1 MYDISLIKRF
11 NQYKYNRGGTVLK
24 VFGQLFKLSLHYWK
38 NHSKRIITFA
48 IVIILGTAA
57 LCMATLF
64 IRSEKQNELNKELTY
79 FGNYD
84 TAFLSMNKN
93 DLKIIQNCNKLSSYG
108 YYNEL
113 GYGGVTDGKQYKV
126 ASFPDE
132 KSEQLFHMTCI
143 KGRYPKAED
152 EIAIDLKTA
161 KDLGVIPYP
170 GKKVTLKLWNLEHK
184 ELVTKEYQIS
194 GIYELSNSGAESGYT
209 RFQYIPDKVE
219 YDRPLMFVT
228 NENAK
233 YFSSNTITSFI
244 QTNDNVSKTID
255 ELMAAGLAEPN
266 SILDP
271 SYGRTYSYAYVLGAI
286 YNKDSI
292 DNVSDINNTVDK
304 GNIHRDFYSSILIP
318 LFSLLILVVVVL
330 SVFSLVRNL
339 LHDRAEE
346 IAILRSIGMTKYTS
360 VIYLFTELMVISGIF
375 IVIGLLVSSG
385 LHYVIILFMNHIWN
399 LNLPLGFQVNTYVG
413 AVTASPYQYSF
424 IVLILSCAVAC
435 VVPLLKMNKL
445 TPVAMFQ
452 KHLYI
457 QKSNKRNHSTDF
469 SKSSWRSVINK
480 HLKFH
485 DISAMVI
492 TIIVIST
499 VFFGF
504 NYFKAYSELENIE
517 YKGSLEENGLID
529 SDFTV
534 TKSKN
539 ISPYEFCIENHH
551 EDGIKVKAYTEFAKK
566 DYIDTSFA
574 RILNNSTRLSYSVE
588 GDSDLSKLF
597 SNSDLRRHPVSKDK
611 FDNALHE
618 AEESMIN
625 AIGYKSSESV
635 YSMPSIGI
643 MDNELNKLK
652 SFVKIGKIDPQKIR
666 EGKEVVL
673 IVPAAMQE
681 LALKTLKVGEALPLS
696 DVVLSQKEE
705 SYYFNNLRQEDFP
718 KPVFKQMIT
727 YPDTGNKIPL
737 TSYAFGHRKNI
748 NVKIGAIVVLDDDN
762 MLQKYSVLND
772 NKTEEEPSYEIS
784 LVCLPETF
792 SHWEL
797 PDKLFTE
804 AKFKLKSD
812 ASIGTANEDWYEIM
826 GQCSGISYNS
836 VSEIKDEMKR
846 NAGSVMAVYYL
857 MIMLLVIVG
866 MITIAIKFYSKIK
879 MKNQT
884 IARLRATGM
893 SLGQLEK
900 IIISQNLIYPVI
912 GAIVAMIPTSIC
924 QQFFNYIKYCIDSGK
939 WQGSGIYTSEAAIP
953 WYHNIPFR
961 YNLFDYHPVI
971 TIIVIVIAFLC
982 LMLLA
987 TIPQIIYM
995 RKQVIAENIDNDTF

>member
-1 MYDISLIKRF
+1 MKVIS
-11 NQYKYNRGGTVLK
+11 
-24 VFGQLFKLSLHYWK
+24 QLFKLSLHYWK
-38 NHSKRIITFA
+38 NHIKRIITFA
-48 IVIILGTAA
+48 IVIIIGTAA

-64 IRSEKQNELNKELTY
+64 IRSEKQNELNRILTTL
-79 FGNYD
+79 GNYD
-84 TAFLSMNKN
+84 SAFLSMNKK
-93 DLKIIQNCNKLSSYG
+93 DLKIIENCDKVSTYG
-108 YYNEL
+108 YYDEL
-113 GYGGVTDGKQYKV
+113 GYGSMTDGKQYKV

-132 KSEQLFHMTCI
+132 KSEELFHMTCI

-152 EIAIDLKTA
+152 EIAIDLKTV
-161 KDLGVIPYP
+161 KDLGVIPNV
-170 GKKVTLKLWNLEHK
+170 GNKVTLKLWNLKHK
-184 ELVTKEYQIS
+184 ELVTKEYKIS
-194 GIYELSNSGAESGYT
+194 GIYELSDSVAESGYS
-209 RFQYIPDKVE
+209 RFQFIPDKVT
-219 YDRPLMFVT
+219 YDRPLMFVSKD
-228 NENAK
+228 NAK
-233 YFSSNTITSFI
+233 VFSSNTITSFI
-244 QTNDNVSKTID
+244 QTNDDVSKTID

-292 DNVSDINNTVDK
+292 HNVSDLNSTVDK
-304 GNIHRDFYSSILIP
+304 GNIYKDFYSYILIP
-318 LFSLLILVVVVL
+318 IFSLLILVVVVL

-339 LHDRAEE
+339 LLDRAEE
-346 IAILRSIGMTKYTS
+346 IAILRSIGMTKYTG
-360 VIYLFTELMVISGIF
+360 VLYLFIELMVISSIF
-375 IVIGLLVSSG
+375 IVLGLLVGSG
-385 LHYVIILFMNHIWN
+385 LHYVILLFMNHIWN
-399 LNLPLGFQVNTYVG
+399 LNLPLGFQVNTYVKE
-413 AVTASPYQYSF
+413 VTASPYLYSF
-424 IVLILSCAVAC
+424 IVLMVSCVVAC
-435 VVPLLKMNKL
+435 IMPLLKMLQL

-452 KHLYI
+452 KRLYI
-457 QKSNKRNHSTDF
+457 QRSNKRKHSTDF
-469 SKSSWRSVINK
+469 TKSSWRSVINK

-485 DISAMVI
+485 DITAIII

-504 NYFKAYSELENIE
+504 NYFKAYSELKNHQYEGDLVDNSMLDND
-517 YKGSLEENGLID
+517 Y
-529 SDFTV
+529 TV

-551 EDGIKVKAYTEFAKK
+551 EKGIKEKAYTEFAKK
-566 DYIDTSFA
+566 EYIDTSFA
-574 RILNNSTRLSYSVE
+574 RILNKSTRLSYSVK
-588 GDSDLSKLF
+588 GDSDFSKLF
-597 SNSDLRRHPVSKDK
+597 SNSDLRRHPASEDK

-618 AEESMIN
+618 AEEAIIN
-625 AIGYKSSESV
+625 AVGYKSSESV

-643 MDNELNKLK
+643 LENELNKLK
-652 SFVKIGKIDPQKIR
+652 SFVKLGKIDAEKIR

-673 IVPAAMQE
+673 IVPAKMQE
-681 LALKTLKVGEALPLS
+681 IALKTLKVGETLPLS

-705 SYYFNNLRQEDFP
+705 AINFNFLTKEDLS
-718 KPVFKQMIT
+718 KPVFKQMVTIPET
-727 YPDTGNKIPL
+727 NNEVPL

-784 LVCLPETF
+784 LVCLPDTF
-792 SHWEL
+792 SHWGL

-804 AKFKLKSD
+804 AEFKLKSN
-812 ASIGTANEDWYEIM
+812 ASIDTANKDWYEIM
-826 GQCSGISYNS
+826 SQCTGISYS
-836 VSEIKDEMKR
+836 SASEIKDKLNR

-866 MITIAIKFYSKIK
+866 MLTITIKFFSKIK

-884 IARLRATGM
+884 ITRLRATGM

-912 GAIVAMIPTSIC
+912 GAIIAMIPTIIC
-924 QQFFNYIKYCIDSGK
+924 QQFFNYIKHCLDSGK
-939 WQGSGIYTSEAAIP
+939 WEAAYFAGPGVREP

-971 TIIVIVIAFLC
+971 TLVVIVIAFLC

-987 TIPQIIYM
+987 TIPQILYM
-995 RKQVIAENIDNDTF
+995 RKQVIADNIDNDTF